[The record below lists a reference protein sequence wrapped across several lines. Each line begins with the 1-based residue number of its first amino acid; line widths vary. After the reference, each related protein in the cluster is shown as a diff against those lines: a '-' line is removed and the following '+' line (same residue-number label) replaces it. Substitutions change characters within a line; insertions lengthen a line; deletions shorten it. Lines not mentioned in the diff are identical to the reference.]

1 MYTNITGNSNIIANG
16 QNELTLTCTT
26 GVSYPVSD
34 IRWYIGNTLIN
45 STGSPTDQS
54 ADYGGVIR
62 TRRLTIQPTRDQD
75 GAVIVCEAWNEV
87 NTDTPVRSSVT
98 LDLTCKKGRCACF
111 FFDICMNLFRFDP
124 HYWIFFQ
131 RLLIVIILIAY
142 MLLLNQVYLLCSP
155 KGRHIGA
162 ALSVCLSVRASIW
175 NLLAYILHENCW

>member
-1 MYTNITGNSNIIANG
+1 LFTVRSLYTNITGNSNIIANG

-98 LDLTCKKGRCACF
+98 LDLTCKKGRSACF
-111 FFDICMNLFRFDP
+111 FFDICMDLFRSTR
-124 HYWIFFQ
+124 IIGNFF
-131 RLLIVIILIAY
+131 
-142 MLLLNQVYLLCSP
+142 
-155 KGRHIGA
+155 KG
-162 ALSVCLSVRASIW
+162 
-175 NLLAYILHENCW
+175 Y